1 MFILKVTNKQSG
13 QVEQSDFQTELEA
26 VNHKSLL
33 EALGYHFEDKKE
45 IIPAVVADDGSTIEA
60 EKEVIIPATHSFEII
75 EDVKSEKLKKIAELE
90 AKITPRRIRDALL
103 GDKSFIEQIEAEIAE
118 LRKSL

>member
-33 EALGYHFEDKKE
+33 EALGYQFEDKVNDLNE
-45 IIPAVVADDGSTIEA
+45 P
-60 EKEVIIPATHSFEII
+60 IPATHSFEII

-103 GDKSFIEQIEAEIAE
+103 GDKSFIEQVEAEIAE
-118 LRKSL
+118 IRKSL